1 MTIGKI
7 SGKYRPCV
15 GIVLIKNGMVFA
27 AQRID
32 YQSSAWQMPQGGIE
46 DNETPRKAGIREL
59 REETGVTKEN
69 IEIICQSADWIKYD
83 LPKELVPK
91 LWGGKYVGQK
101 QIWFAVNYLG
111 LDKDININTENP
123 EFCAWR
129 WMKKEEIE
137 EKIVPFK
144 KSVYKKIFDEFSSKI
159 YLK

>member
-1 MTIGKI
+1 MIGEK
-7 SGKYRPCV
+7 SPGKYRPCV
-15 GIVLIKNGMVFA
+15 GIVLIKNGLVFA

-32 YQSSAWQMPQGGIE
+32 YKSKAWQMPQGGIE
-46 DNETPRKAGIREL
+46 HKESAKKAAFREL
-59 REETGVTKEN
+59 KEETGISKKN
-69 IEIICQSADWIKYD
+69 IEIICQTKDWIKYD
-83 LPKELVPK
+83 LPKEIVPK

-129 WMKKEEIE
+129 WMKKKEIE

-144 KSVYKKIFDEFSSKI
+144 KSVYKKIFDEISSKI
-159 YLK
+159 Y

>member
-1 MTIGKI
+1 MTAGKI

-32 YQSSAWQMPQGGIE
+32 NKSSAWQMPQGGIE
-46 DNETPRKAGIREL
+46 DNETPRKAAFREL
-59 REETGVTKEN
+59 REETGIPKEN
-69 IEIICQSADWIKYD
+69 VEIISQSTDWIKYD
-83 LPKELVPK
+83 LPKNLVPK

-111 LDKDININTENP
+111 LDEDININTENP

-137 EKIVPFK
+137 KKIVPFK
-144 KSVYKKIFDEFSSKI
+144 KSVYKKIFDDFSRKI
-159 YLK
+159 YLE

>member
-1 MTIGKI
+1 MIGRKTLE
-7 SGKYRPCV
+7 KYRSCV

-46 DNETPRKAGIREL
+46 DKETPRKAAIREL
-59 REETGVTKEN
+59 REETGISKEKV
-69 IEIICQSADWIKYD
+69 EIICQTADWIKYD
-83 LPKELVPK
+83 LPSELVPK

-101 QIWFAVNYLG
+101 QIWFAANYLG
-111 LDKDININTENP
+111 LDKDINISTENP
-123 EFCAWR
+123 EFCAWK

-144 KSVYKKIFDEFSSKI
+144 KSVYKKIFDEFSRKI
-159 YLK
+159 YFK

>member
-1 MTIGKI
+1 VIGEKK

-27 AQRID
+27 AQRIG

-46 DNETPRKAGIREL
+46 DKETPRKAAIREL
-59 REETGVTKEN
+59 REETGISKEN
-69 IEIICQSADWIKYD
+69 IEIICQTADWVKYD
-83 LPKELVPK
+83 LPNELVPK

-101 QIWFAVNYLG
+101 QIWFAINYLG

-123 EFCAWR
+123 EFCAWK
-129 WMKKEEIE
+129 WMEKEEIK

-144 KSVYKKIFDEFSSKI
+144 KSVYKKIFDEFSRKT

>member
-1 MTIGKI
+1 
-7 SGKYRPCV
+7 
-15 GIVLIKNGMVFA
+15 MVFA

-32 YQSSAWQMPQGGIE
+32 NKSSAWQMPQGGIE
-46 DNETPRKAGIREL
+46 DNETPRKAAFREL
-59 REETGVTKEN
+59 REETGIPKEN
-69 IEIICQSADWIKYD
+69 VEIISQSTDWIKYD
-83 LPKELVPK
+83 LPKNLVPK

-144 KSVYKKIFDEFSSKI
+144 RLVYKKIFDEFSRKI
-159 YLK
+159 YFK